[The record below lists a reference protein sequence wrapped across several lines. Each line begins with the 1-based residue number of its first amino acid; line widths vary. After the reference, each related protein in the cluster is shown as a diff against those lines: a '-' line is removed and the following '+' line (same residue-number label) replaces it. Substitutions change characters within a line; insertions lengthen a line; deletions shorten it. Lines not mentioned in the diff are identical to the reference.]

1 MNFKNLL
8 KEAINNNTK
17 IIVTGRSGWG
27 KSEMIQQAAE
37 ELGMELVDFRLSEVL
52 PEDIVGIPKVK
63 DDYYEYVPPKW
74 LYEVVSNPD
83 KKYLL
88 FLDEITQ
95 GTPEVLN
102 ICYKIFDK
110 VTKVGNYTLDNVS
123 VVGATN
129 YSNESNYLSE
139 LPTPL
144 KNRACMIEL
153 NHDSLEAANYLISK
167 YELDK
172 DNTSL
177 MRTLRNTIESS
188 NPRSTEK
195 AIQLI
200 SNKCSKELCIPFV
213 GFDCYQNL
221 ASFLDVKKR
230 PENLTGLEEAMY
242 DLTQGYVEFNGE
254 RYQITNVADL
264 SVIYN
269 LNDEEAQIISDK
281 ISAGAITIN
290 SGRKDLLTQYAIA
303 HPELKGSQLEAMVTS
318 NSFNPLKYIQ
328 KMKLNATTMT
338 NQFESLK
345 AMLMLSTKELLTKL
359 CKIRV
364 LPLDVMKLYRT
375 DLPWDVIYQYWIL
388 TDNFTDNKYK
398 EFAKEVATE
407 KARRIANGLR
417 N

>member
-17 IIVTGRSGWG
+17 IIVTGKSGWG
-27 KSEMIQQAAE
+27 KSEMIQQVAE
-37 ELGMELVDFRLSEVL
+37 ELGLELIDFRLSEVL

-74 LYEVVSNPD
+74 LYEVVSHPD

-153 NHDSLEAANYLISK
+153 NHNSLDAANYL
-167 YELDK
+167 LDK
-172 DNTSL
+172 YDLDKSNSGL
-177 MRTLRNTIESS
+177 MRALRNTIEDS
-188 NPRSTEK
+188 NPRSAEK

-200 SNKCSKELCIPFV
+200 LNKCSKELCTPFV
-213 GFDCYQNL
+213 GFNNFTNL
-221 ASFLDVKKR
+221 SSYLNVKKR
-230 PENLTGLEEAMY
+230 PENLTNLEEAMY
-242 DLTQGYVEFNGE
+242 DLNQGYVELNGE
-254 RYQITNVADL
+254 RYQIQDTTDL
-264 SVIYN
+264 QVIYS
-269 LNDEEAQIISDK
+269 LTDEEAQIIQDK
-281 ISAGAITIN
+281 IN
-290 SGRKDLLTQYAIA
+290 SGATTVSSGKRDLLTQYAIA
-303 HPELKGSQLEAMVTS
+303 HPELKGDQLITMTKS
-318 NSFNPLKYIQ
+318 NSFNPLKYLL
-328 KMKLNATTMT
+328 KMKLNPTTMT

-345 AMLMLSTKELLTKL
+345 TILNSSTKDLLTKL
-359 CKIRV
+359 CRTRV
-364 LPLDVMKLYRT
+364 LPIETMKLYRAE
-375 DLPWDVIYQYWIL
+375 LPWDIIYQYWIL
-388 TDNFTDNKYK
+388 TDSFTEAKYK